1 MAFDTGRDSE
11 DQTPNPID
19 VAAGIRIRLRRKTLG
34 ISQETLADPLGIS
47 FQQIQ
52 KYEKGANRVSL
63 SMAVGI
69 AAALQ
74 TSVGYL
80 VGEIEN
86 PDILG
91 NAAALGLGSDSITF
105 LMSTHG
111 IEMSAIF
118 EKIPLDQRRAL
129 LNLMRSMAVE
139 QK

>member
-34 ISQETLADPLGIS
+34 ISQETLADPLGIT

-80 VGEIEN
+80 VGEIDN
-86 PDILG
+86 PDVLG
-91 NAAALGLGSDSITF
+91 NAAALGLGGDSIAF
-105 LMSTHG
+105 LMSMQG
-111 IEMSAIF
+111 VEMALAF
-118 EKIPLDQRRAL
+118 ANIPLDQRQPL
-129 LNLMRSMAVE
+129 LALMRAMAVGV
-139 QK
+139 K